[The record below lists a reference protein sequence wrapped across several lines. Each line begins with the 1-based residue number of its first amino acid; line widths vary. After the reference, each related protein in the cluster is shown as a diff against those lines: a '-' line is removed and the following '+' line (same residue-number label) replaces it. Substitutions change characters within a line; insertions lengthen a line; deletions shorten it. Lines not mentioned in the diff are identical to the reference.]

1 MVQSPSFRRL
11 IGELDSAFVIPDEKG
26 IKKVIYSAYDSMLPA
41 LINKININA
50 KSVSLTTDMWT
61 ARNGQGYIGV
71 TCSYI
76 DAKFN
81 LNEVTLTVTHVRY
94 SHTAK
99 HIMESLDETLSEWKL
114 HEKIFTIT
122 TDNAANMKK
131 AISDMK
137 NIEWQGCT
145 AHTLQL
151 VIGKGLVPVKK
162 LITRVKRLIEFF
174 THPKQSER
182 LEDIQKKYPNVNR
195 LENEENM
202 EAECEQEFIVNDFKN
217 VFIFILI
224 LYNIK

>member
-1 MVQSPSFRRL
+1 
-11 IGELDSAFVIPDEKG
+11 
-26 IKKVIYSAYDSMLPA
+26 
-41 LINKININA
+41 
-50 KSVSLTTDMWT
+50 
-61 ARNGQGYIGV
+61 
-71 TCSYI
+71 
-76 DAKFN
+76 
-81 LNEVTLTVTHVRY
+81 
-94 SHTAK
+94 
-99 HIMESLDETLSEWKL
+99 MESLDETLSEWKL

>member
-26 IKKVIYSAYDSMLPA
+26 IKKVIYNAYDSMLPA

-94 SHTAK
+94 PHTAK

-182 LEDIQKKYPNVNR
+182 LEDIQK
-195 LENEENM
+195 
-202 EAECEQEFIVNDFKN
+202 
-217 VFIFILI
+217 
-224 LYNIK
+224 NIRM

>member
-1 MVQSPSFRRL
+1 VVQSPSFRRL

-61 ARNGQGYIGV
+61 ARNGQGYISV

-94 SHTAK
+94 PHTAK
-99 HIMESLDETLSEWKL
+99 HIMESLDKTLSEWKL

-145 AHTLQL
+145 AHTL
-151 VIGKGLVPVKK
+151 
-162 LITRVKRLIEFF
+162 
-174 THPKQSER
+174 
-182 LEDIQKKYPNVNR
+182 
-195 LENEENM
+195 
-202 EAECEQEFIVNDFKN
+202 
-217 VFIFILI
+217 
-224 LYNIK
+224 

>member
-50 KSVSLTTDMWT
+50 KSVSLTIDMWT

-71 TCSYI
+71 TYSYI

-81 LNEVTLTVTHVRY
+81 FNEVTLTVTHVRY
-94 SHTAK
+94 PHTAK
-99 HIMESLDETLSEWKL
+99 HIMESLDKTLSEWKL

-145 AHTLQL
+145 AAEATEQRHHLLDFRQNHESVGSALLSSAEFHSAVPQSLTLQPARIIL
-151 VIGKGLVPVKK
+151 CSASADWKSAV
-162 LITRVKRLIEFF
+162 R
-174 THPKQSER
+174 QSETLPYLLSHR
-182 LEDIQKKYPNVNR
+182 RV
-195 LENEENM
+195 
-202 EAECEQEFIVNDFKN
+202 
-217 VFIFILI
+217 
-224 LYNIK
+224 